1 MAADEAG
8 AAGDEYAHCDAS
20 LDHDVTPE
28 FGGLHARSPEGPAST
43 PLSWRWQ
50 AGRLGVCYHSP
61 STPTSMDKHTSRQS
75 PVVVRDGI
83 PWARPDFWGNEFEY
97 VHQAMQSTWI
107 SGGEFVDRLER
118 EIAEW
123 SGVRHALAVNNGT
136 SAIQLAYLAVGLR
149 PGDEVVVPG
158 FGFLAAANV
167 ALNMG
172 AVPVFADVAPDTWCV
187 TAAAVAACLTARTR
201 AVVPVHTYGNA
212 CAMDPI
218 MELCRAK
225 DIPVIEDAA
234 EAFGTRYRGRY
245 LGSIGDLGTLSFQAT
260 KTITTGEGGMV
271 LTSRDELV
279 EPMTLYRSHGML
291 RRRYLHE
298 VAGYNFRL
306 TNLQAALGCAQ
317 FERIEDII
325 AARRR
330 MQAAYEERLS
340 PVDGVTLQVFESDVE
355 PVLWAVS
362 ARLDQAFF
370 PQGRDAVIAH
380 LQADG
385 IETRN
390 GFCSPVEMPHLYG
403 SVNDIPVARALS
415 DWVISLPSYPTL
427 SVSDIDRVCASLL
440 SVRRVA

>member
-1 MAADEAG
+1 MGGGRCAARGVPRDAVMSNPHG
-8 AAGDEYAHCDAS
+8 AAPIATHDAIS
-20 LDHDVTPE
+20 
-28 FGGLHARSPEGPAST
+28 
-43 PLSWRWQ
+43 
-50 AGRLGVCYHSP
+50 
-61 STPTSMDKHTSRQS
+61 
-75 PVVVRDGI
+75 
-83 PWARPDFWGNEFEY
+83 WARPDYWGNEFEY
-97 VHQAMQSTWI
+97 VHRAMQSTWI
-107 SGGEFVDRLER
+107 SGGEFVERFER
-118 EIAEW
+118 EVGTW
-123 SGVRHALAVNNGT
+123 SGARHALAVNNGT
-136 SAIQLAYLAVGLR
+136 SALQLAYAALGVG
-149 PGDEVVVPG
+149 PGDEVIVPG

-172 AVPVFADVAPDTWCV
+172 AVPVFADVAPGTWCV
-187 TAAAVAACLTARTR
+187 TADAIAARVTARTR

-212 CAMDPI
+212 CDMDPI
-218 MELCRAK
+218 MELCRAH
-225 DIPVIEDAA
+225 DVPVIEDAA
-234 EAFGTRYRGRY
+234 EAFGTRYRGRF

-291 RRRYLHE
+291 RRRYRHE

-306 TNLQAALGCAQ
+306 PNLLAALGCAQ
-317 FERIEDII
+317 FERIEDIV

-340 PVDGVTLQVFESDVE
+340 HVDGVTLQVFESDVE

-362 ARLDQAFF
+362 ARLGHAFF
-370 PQGRDAVIAH
+370 PQGRDAVIAY

-390 GFCSPVEMPHLYG
+390 GFCSPIEMSRLYG
-403 SVNDIPVARALS
+403 SVTDIPVARDLS

-440 SVRRVA
+440 SVRRVV